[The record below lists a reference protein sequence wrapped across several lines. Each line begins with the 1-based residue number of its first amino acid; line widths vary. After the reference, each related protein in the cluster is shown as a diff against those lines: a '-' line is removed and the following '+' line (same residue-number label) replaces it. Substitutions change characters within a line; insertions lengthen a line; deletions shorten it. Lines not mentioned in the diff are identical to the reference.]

1 MLVEAVGDTVFF
13 VRRENSPTELIPNV
27 YGFGHTFPEAYTTW
41 EADVKGSESNQR
53 IIRYTLA
60 GLDCLVRFEADG
72 YHRNLVPTKAKEA
85 FGSAEDNTN
94 LDDLVSSLGDSAI
107 SSYSSAR
114 DRPLTITQG
123 GQPIPQSAIFDLK
136 TRSIR
141 KKDQDTLADE
151 LPRLWVAQIPN
162 FILAYHSWGL
172 FEEIQTRD
180 VRAEIERWEYENKDV
195 LRQFAA
201 LLRKLVNFARGTSSG
216 KFEIRRQ
223 EVDVLELR
231 EQCDGVGSTLPPAIE
246 DSWVLGTAQKQQSPT
261 LGGQQTSH
269 GGSIPGSNGED
280 LNNLDQEAITLAW
293 EDGSEDFTAC
303 SAACGY
309 CGHCA
314 H

>member
-13 VRRENSPTELIPNV
+13 VRREHSPTELIPNV
-27 YGFGHTFPEAYTTW
+27 YGYGHTFPEAYTTW
-41 EADVKGSESNQR
+41 EADVKGSESHQR
-53 IIRYTLA
+53 IIRYTFA

-72 YHRNLVPTKAKEA
+72 YHRDLVSTKAKEA
-85 FGSAEDNTN
+85 SGSAEDDTD
-94 LDDLVSSLGDSAI
+94 LDDLLSSLGESSV

-114 DRPLTITQG
+114 DRPLTITHG

-141 KKDQDTLADE
+141 KKDQDTLGNE
-151 LPRLWVAQIPN
+151 LPRFWVAQIPN

-172 FEEIQTRD
+172 FHEIQTRD
-180 VRAEIERWEYENKDV
+180 VRAEIERWEDENKDV
-195 LRQFAA
+195 LHQFAA

-223 EVDVLELR
+223 EVGVLELR

-246 DSWVLGTAQKQQSPT
+246 DLWILGTVQKQQPPT
-261 LGGQQTSH
+261 PDGQQTAH
-269 GGSIPGSNGED
+269 GGVIPGSKGED
-280 LNNLDQEAITLAW
+280 LPNLDKEAITLAW

-303 SAACGY
+303 STACGY